1 MHLGKNISTEP
12 KLHILGEVGIKAANQ
27 IRNRI
32 GGEIWALVRG
42 DGLNLKRRIS
52 EQIYEYR

>member
-1 MHLGKNISTEP
+1 MHLGKNISIEP
-12 KLHILGEVGIKAANQ
+12 KLHILGEVGIKVSGR
-27 IRNRI
+27 IRNKI
-32 GGEIWALVRG
+32 GSEIWALVRG